1 MPDLGKHAFTE
12 AFERERM
19 DAPQHLP
26 VGFRNGGWHG
36 ADSVVIEAE
45 REWHRR
51 VGLFRFA
58 PGSSCQQ
65 VSGTAR

>member
-1 MPDLGKHAFTE
+1 
-12 AFERERM
+12 M

-26 VGFRNGGWHG
+26 VGFRNGAWHG

-45 REWHRR
+45 REWHHRR
-51 VGLFRFA
+51 VGLFHFA

-65 VSGTAR
+65 VSGAAR